1 MKENIGNNVVN
12 LKKKGIIRKIIS
24 KIHRDKKDIV
34 SSIKYF

>member
-12 LKKKGIIRKIIS
+12 LKKIIRKIIS